1 MPTHTMSS
9 PLALNASKH
18 SLKTAFWI
26 SISALIA
33 SVGNAQVNNPVP
45 DIPEPS
51 GITLKIESFVRIPAS
66 SGSAPLARINHLKPM
81 HDAAGRLM
89 VNDLNGPLHV
99 IDGQQ
104 VALYLDLDTEVPAF
118 TTTPG
123 LGTGFGSFDFHPD
136 FANNGKFYTA
146 HSEGPG
152 SGTADFT
159 RPVNSPVALQGV
171 VMEWT
176 ATDPAAATFS
186 GTSREIMR
194 VDLVHTIHGMQEIS
208 FNPNSVSTDDDYGY
222 LYICIGDGGTTIE
235 GYPGNTQLLNSVL
248 GTILRI
254 DTAGNNS
261 PNGQYGV
268 PADNPFADDGD
279 PDTFDEIWAY
289 GFRNP
294 HRISWDTAGDGK
306 MLSGD
311 IGEKQIEELNLI
323 EPGNNYGWNVREGTF
338 RINPNFE
345 NDPNS
350 GDREEVFELPAN
362 DAELG
367 YTYPVAQFGRHVGV
381 AIVSGYVYRGS
392 DLPAMAGK
400 FIFGDIKFGDLW
412 IVDADS
418 LSQGTQSDIEVLN
431 LELDG
436 QPTTMFELAGNN
448 ERADIRFGI
457 DDDQELYL
465 LEKRKGMI
473 YKVVEAVDENNNGGR
488 DPATGGKLVN
498 LSTRSQV
505 GTGDDVLIGGFVIGH
520 NSQKV
525 LIQAIGPELT
535 NNGVTGALAD
545 PVLEVF
551 DAGNAS
557 LGTNDDWE
565 DDAESATKIRDLWG
579 GALPFADGSSS
590 SGIILMLNQ
599 GSYTAVIS
607 GKGDTTGVALI
618 EVYEVE

>member
-1 MPTHTMSS
+1 MSS

-51 GITLKIESFVRIPAS
+51 GITLKIESFVQIPTS

-104 VALYLDLDTEVPAF
+104 VTLYLDLDTEVPAF

-171 VMEWT
+171 VTEWT
-176 ATDPAAATFS
+176 ATDPAATTFS

-208 FNPNSVSTDDDYGY
+208 FNPNSVSTDDDFGY

-235 GYPGNTQLLNSVL
+235 GYPGNTQVLNSVL

-367 YTYPVAQFGRHVGV
+367 YTYPVAQFGHHVGA

-448 ERADIRFGI
+448 NRADIRFGI

-488 DPATGGKLVN
+488 DPASGGKLVN

-520 NSQKV
+520 NSRKV

-565 DDAESATKIRDLWG
+565 DDAESATTIRDLWG
-579 GALPFADGSSS
+579 GALPFADGSTS